1 MVLYMFFD
9 KIYCFIKLVL
19 YFILFITNIV
29 VSI

>member
-1 MVLYMFFD
+1 MVLCVFFG
-9 KIYCFIKLVL
+9 KIYCFIKVVL